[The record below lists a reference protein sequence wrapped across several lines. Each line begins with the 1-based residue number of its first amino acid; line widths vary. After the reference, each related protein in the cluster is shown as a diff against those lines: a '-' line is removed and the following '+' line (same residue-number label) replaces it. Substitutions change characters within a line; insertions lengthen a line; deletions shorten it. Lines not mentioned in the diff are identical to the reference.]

1 MIMILTV
8 MSHKLNLKHL
18 ASGECFF
25 FISQMAIEHFIWI
38 TNILFGLQAF
48 YLDYKHCNPARV
60 S

>member
-25 FISQMAIEHFIWI
+25 FISQMAIALFIWI
-38 TNILFGLQAF
+38 TNILFGLQA
-48 YLDYKHCNPARV
+48 L
-60 S
+60 